1 MTRDMDMA
9 AARYSSPDILPELDS
24 RAQVDTFWRCL
35 GNYVD
40 GYSSLYFN
48 GGETQLYPDSLYLQ
62 GLFAF
67 CMRNDDFRRDFVA
80 YARTLASDEAVELQE
95 KLYKAAYTPIK
106 EGVADHIKT
115 WCTGLEGGVAAARDW
130 YAAARRVKT
139 FFGDR
144 PKYFLSQLE
153 TAEQLCSK

>member
-1 MTRDMDMA
+1 MDMA
-9 AARYSSPDILPELDS
+9 AARYSSPDVLPELDS
-24 RAQVDTFWRCL
+24 RADVDTFWRCL

-62 GLFAF
+62 GLFAL
-67 CMRNDDFRRDFVA
+67 CMRDAGFRRDFVA

-106 EGVADHIKT
+106 EGVAAHLDR
-115 WCTGLEGGVAAARDW
+115 WGGDIVDGVSIQRDW
-130 YAAARRVKT
+130 YEAARRVKA
-139 FFGDR
+139 FFGSR
-144 PKYFLSQLE
+144 PKQFLEYLE
-153 TAEQLCSK
+153 TAERLCAKL